1 VGCPVCSGVVFC
13 GPDCQ
18 AEACETYHKIE
29 CRFNNLFM
37 GSGMS
42 ILCYMA
48 LRMVTRAGMY

>member
-1 VGCPVCSGVVFC
+1 MGCPVCSGVVFC